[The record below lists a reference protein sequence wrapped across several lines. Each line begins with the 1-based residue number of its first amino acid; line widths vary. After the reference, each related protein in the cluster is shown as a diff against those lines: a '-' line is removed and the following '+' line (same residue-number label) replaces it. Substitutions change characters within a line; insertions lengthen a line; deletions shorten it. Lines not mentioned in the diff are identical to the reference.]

1 MNALPKTTLIIV
13 LFSLFH
19 CCANPLFAQQRND
32 TLKEV
37 EIRTTLIKDTAIDKK
52 SDFSATQSFQTI
64 GREYKDLYE
73 SQSLANLLSQQ
84 TSVFI
89 KSYGV
94 NSMATLSLR
103 GASAAQSAVLWNG
116 VPIMNPALGVADL
129 SLLQTGLFSDIT
141 LKYGS
146 SAALYGSGNVG
157 GALLLDNQ
165 YPDFTAKK
173 NIGITAG
180 VGSYGSQNLGLNT
193 SFQNEKWTVHLNGF
207 YQKATNDISYKDES
221 GNNKRLE
228 NAALQGGGALLSVD
242 YNLKEKWNAQNNE
255 RIYGKLWWQTYDRE
269 IPPAMFESFSD
280 KQQKD
285 ASLRTLLGYEKNTRR
300 STFYVKGSYNKESLH
315 YEDSAVSLDNRNNVH
330 QVYQETGF
338 KYRLNNPDKQMRETW
353 MKPAVHQVLIFVPMQ
368 FALAE
373 GNNISSNETQFRP
386 AIAAAYSFEGMQ
398 SRLKANASFRQ
409 EWVNGT
415 TAPLLPGAGVS
426 FALLNDKKVNKK
438 ENSSLISL
446 LIRGNVQRTY
456 RIPTLNELY
465 YFPGGNP
472 DLKPEQGWSQDA
484 GYTFQFK
491 HNYNDKKAFLFLH
504 ELNGFNRNIQDWIYW
519 LGGAI
524 WTPHNIA
531 KVHSRGIETNNRISY
546 SAGQF
551 KFNLGLNY
559 TYVLSTTEASY
570 LPGDGSIG
578 KQIPYTPRYNAQG
591 NFGIQWKGNLFVNWN
606 QTYTGYRFV
615 TVDESQYLDP
625 YFTANIQVSY
635 AILLSKY
642 KLQMIGQLQNIFNT
656 DYQVVN
662 ARPMPGRNFSLQ
674 LRMGIY

>member
-1 MNALPKTTLIIV
+1 VNAPPKITLIIV
-13 LFSLFH
+13 LSILFY
-19 CCANPLFAQQRND
+19 CCANPLSAQQWND

-37 EIRTTLIKDTAIDKK
+37 EIKTRLIKDTAIDKK
-52 SDFSATQSFQTI
+52 NDFSATQSFQTI
-64 GREYKDLYE
+64 GKEYKDLYE

-116 VPIMNPALGVADL
+116 IPIMNPALGVADL
-129 SLLQTGLFSDIT
+129 SLLQTGLFSDVT

-165 YPDFTAKK
+165 YLDFTTKS
-173 NIGITAG
+173 NLGITAG
-180 VGSYGSQNLGLNT
+180 IGSFGSQNLGLNT
-193 SFQNEKWTVHLNGF
+193 SFQDRKWSVHLNGF

-221 GNNKRLE
+221 GNNQRLD
-228 NAALQGGGALLSVD
+228 NAALKGGGGLLSVD

-255 RIYGKLWWQTYDRE
+255 RIYLKLWWQSYFRE

-285 ASLRTLLGYEKNTRR
+285 ASLRAMLGYEKNTGR
-300 STFYVKGSYNKESLH
+300 STSYLKGFYSNERLH
-315 YEDSAVSLDNRNNVH
+315 YQDSAASQDNKNTVH
-330 QVYQETGF
+330 QIYGEAGI
-338 KYRLNNPDKQMRETW
+338 KYRLNNPDKQMRESW
-353 MKPAVHQVLIFVPMQ
+353 MYSDIHQLLVFVPMQ
-368 FALAE
+368 FSLAD
-373 GNNISSNETQFRP
+373 GNNIDRHETQFRP
-386 AIAAAYSFEGMQ
+386 AIAAAYSYEGFQ
-398 SRLKANASFRQ
+398 NRLKANISLRQ

-415 TAPLLPGAGVS
+415 AAPLLPGAGLS
-426 FALLNDKKVNKK
+426 FALLSDEKVNKK
-438 ENSSLISL
+438 ENSSSISM
-446 LIRGNVQRTY
+446 LIRGNAQRTY

-472 DLKPEQGWSQDA
+472 DLKPEQGWSEDA

-491 HNYNDKKAFLFLH
+491 HNYSDKKTLLFLH
-504 ELNGFNRNIQDWIYW
+504 ELNGFNRNIQDWVYW

-531 KVHSRGIETNNRISY
+531 EVHSRGLETNNKITY
-546 SAGQF
+546 DIGQF
-551 KFNLGLNY
+551 KLNIGFNY

-591 NFGIQWKGNLFVNWN
+591 NFGVQWKGNLFVNWN

-625 YFTANIQVSY
+625 YSTANIQISY
-635 AILLSKY
+635 AIIISNY
-642 KLQMIGQLQNIFNT
+642 KLQMVGQLQNIFDT